1 MTSKKTEDTPSL
13 PATEAF
19 DPRFAGIDHLPV
31 TDALQMQLMAQ
42 AEAIKAVEAAI
53 PDIDKAVK
61 AATEALRNNPRGRL
75 IYVGAGTSGR
85 IGIQDG
91 SELTPT
97 FNWPT
102 DRVAYVMAGGL
113 KAVLKAVE
121 RAEDNTRRAE
131 VAIIRLKVKP
141 GDVVIGMA
149 ASGTTPFTIAALK
162 RARILGATTIGIAN
176 SADAP
181 LLDAAEFPVCLNT
194 GAEAI
199 AGSTRMK
206 AGTAQKI
213 TLNMISTQVMIG
225 LNHVYDGLMVDMRA
239 TNEKLMKR
247 AARMVRHVT
256 GCNAKE
262 AEMALNA
269 VQGRVKPAILVALG
283 AGITSAHAALEH
295 NDDNLRAAIR
305 ALNLSPPKP

>member
-1 MTSKKTEDTPSL
+1 
-13 PATEAF
+13 
-19 DPRFAGIDHLPV
+19 
-31 TDALQMQLMAQ
+31 
-42 AEAIKAVEAAI
+42 
-53 PDIDKAVK
+53 
-61 AATEALRNNPRGRL
+61 
-75 IYVGAGTSGR
+75 
-85 IGIQDG
+85 
-91 SELTPT
+91 
-97 FNWPT
+97 
-102 DRVAYVMAGGL
+102 
-113 KAVLKAVE
+113 
-121 RAEDNTRRAE
+121 
-131 VAIIRLKVKP
+131 
-141 GDVVIGMA
+141 MA

-176 SADAP
+176 SENAP
-181 LLDAAEFPVCLNT
+181 LLDAAEFPICLNT

-283 AGITSAHAALEH
+283 AGVTSAHAALEH